1 MKMSPPSTIS
11 TGMLSRLDALATV
24 SESRNGLTRRYL
36 TAQHREANDLVGDW
50 MREAGMRVHQDAV
63 GNIIG
68 RYEGAREDASAL
80 LIGSHLDTV
89 VMAGK
94 YDGMLGVVTAIECV
108 HDLHRRGIR
117 MPFAIE
123 VVGFADEEG
132 VRFQSTYLGS
142 RAIAGTFRQEL
153 LDARDADGMTMAD
166 ALRAFGLDPG
176 QIDTAAKRPEDVIGY
191 LELHIEQGPV
201 LESMDEPVGVV
212 TAIAGATRSV
222 VTLSGVAGH
231 AGTVPM
237 GNRQDALLAAAECA
251 LAVESVA
258 TKRSHCVA
266 TVGRMEVGP
275 GAPNVI
281 PGSVTFSIDIRADE
295 DAKRIKA
302 LAELDS
308 WLAEI
313 ADKRGCKLNVETVHE
328 ANSVTC
334 APWIVRQIEAAI
346 AVDDGRVVRLP
357 SGAGHDAAAISDLTD
372 VGMIFVRCAG
382 GISHNPD
389 ETITEADAAAGAE
402 LLLRVIENFQAED
415 GSYSMDKT

>member
-1 MKMSPPSTIS
+1 
-11 TGMLSRLDALATV
+11 
-24 SESRNGLTRRYL
+24 
-36 TAQHREANDLVGDW
+36 
-50 MREAGMRVHQDAV
+50 MREAGMQVHQDAI

-68 RYEGAREDASAL
+68 RYEGKRAGAPAL

-94 YDGMLGVVTAIECV
+94 YDGMLGVVTAIQCV
-108 HDLHRRGIR
+108 QDLHRRGVQ

-142 RAIAGTFRQEL
+142 RAIAGTFRKEL
-153 LDARDADGMTMAD
+153 LEARDSDGMTMAN
-166 ALRAFGLDPG
+166 ALRAFCLDPN
-176 QIDTAAKRPEDVIGY
+176 QINTAAKRPEDVIAY

-212 TAIAGATRSV
+212 TAIAGATRRM

-237 GNRQDALLAAAECA
+237 GHRQDALLAAAECA
-251 LAVESVA
+251 LAVEEVA
-258 TKRSHCVA
+258 SQRTHCVA
-266 TVGRMEVGP
+266 TVGRIEVAP
-275 GAPNVI
+275 GATNVI

-295 DAKRIKA
+295 DVKRIEA
-302 LAELDS
+302 LAELDP
-308 WLAEI
+308 WLEKI
-313 ADKRGCKLNVETVHE
+313 ADKRGCTLNVETVHE
-328 ANSVTC
+328 ANSVAC
-334 APWIVRQIEAAI
+334 APWIVRQIETAI
-346 AVDDGRVVRLP
+346 STDESRVVRLP
-357 SGAGHDAAAISDLTD
+357 SGAGHDAAAIADLTD

-389 ETITEADAAAGAE
+389 ETITEADASTGAE
-402 LLLRVIENFQAED
+402 LLLRVIENFRVED
-415 GSYSMDKT
+415 GSCSTENT